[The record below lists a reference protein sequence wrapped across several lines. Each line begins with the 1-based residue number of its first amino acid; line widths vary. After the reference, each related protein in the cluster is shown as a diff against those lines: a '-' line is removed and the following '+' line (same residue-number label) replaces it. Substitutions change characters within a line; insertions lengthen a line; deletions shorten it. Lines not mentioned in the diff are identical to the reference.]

1 LSIRPWAIRWFVEEE
16 RHPHADKVLE
26 RILDQPESFAVP
38 ELFAFEVFSVLER
51 RHPSG
56 LQVFRKAVIPLLQGG
71 LMRQPMTEGLAV
83 EANRF
88 VRLGLTG
95 YDGCYAALARDLKG
109 LWLTFDKKAH
119 DFMAST
125 INQIAEKF
133 ELDIIYA
140 FGSHA
145 EEVAEWLKGDK
156 RNLSISPLSDVDIGV
171 KPSAA
176 KQLSVE
182 NKVNLTIA
190 LEDFFSANRVDLV
203 ITTEVDP
210 FLAANIIRGERL
222 FCGDEYEADEYNL
235 YILRRAGDLVPLER
249 ERISLIMEKD
259 Q

>member
-1 LSIRPWAIRWFVEEE
+1 ME
-16 RHPHADKVLE
+16 K
-26 RILDQPESFAVP
+26 
-38 ELFAFEVFSVLER
+38 
-51 RHPSG
+51 
-56 LQVFRKAVIPLLQGG
+56 PL
-71 LMRQPMTEGLAV
+71 
-83 EANRF
+83 
-88 VRLGLTG
+88 
-95 YDGCYAALARDLKG
+95 
-109 LWLTFDKKAH
+109 
-119 DFMAST
+119 
-125 INQIAEKF
+125 NQIAETF

-140 FGSHA
+140 FGSQA

-156 RNLSISPLSDVDIGV
+156 RNLSISSLSDIDIGV

-176 KQLSVE
+176 RQLSVE

-210 FLAANIIRGERL
+210 FLAANIIRGERAY
-222 FCGDEYEADEYNL
+222 CRDEYEADEYDL